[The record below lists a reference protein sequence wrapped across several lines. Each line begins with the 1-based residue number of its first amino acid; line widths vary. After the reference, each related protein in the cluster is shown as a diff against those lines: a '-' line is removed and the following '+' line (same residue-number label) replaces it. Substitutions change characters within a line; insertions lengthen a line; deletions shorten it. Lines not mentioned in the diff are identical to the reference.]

1 MKSVFL
7 FPLFV
12 LLVFS
17 VANAF
22 GDEPR
27 CSCNGL
33 AGNYPGVSLICE
45 GSVVERFPFTNGGD
59 QGAMTACRDA
69 MAEWMHHHGSNQQD
83 CDHWPYTGCPM

>member
-7 FPLFV
+7 FPLFA

-17 VANAF
+17 AANAF

-27 CSCNGL
+27 CNCYGL
-33 AGNYPGVSLICE
+33 AGNFPGVSLFCD
-45 GSVVERFPFTNGGD
+45 GNLVEKFPFTNGGH

-69 MAEWMHHHGSNQQD
+69 MAEWMHQHGSSQ
-83 CDHWPYTGCPM
+83 